1 MTDPAP
7 RTGLAAFLAEYATD
21 AAAIA
26 GGALIVWGVALIY
39 RPAALVVAGV
49 FLLAGAWLYARKA
62 D

>member
-21 AAAIA
+21 AAGVVGA
-26 GGALIVWGVALIY
+26 ALIVWGVALIY
-39 RPAALVVAGV
+39 RPAGLIVAGAV
-49 FLLAGAWLYARKA
+49 LLAGAWLFARKA